1 MSRFAIMSDTACD
14 LPVALQ
20 KKYGIEV
27 ISAHLT
33 LPDKS
38 EIDVHIEWE
47 KMNMTREDFYK
58 DLKKQPSAYA
68 TAPASPGE
76 VRDALLKHVENG
88 EGVLFI
94 SISSAISGCLGFAE
108 QGKALVLEKHPDA
121 EIRMIDSL
129 RFGPAL
135 GLMLVHAATRR
146 EEGMDLNETAAWLL
160 ENRNRFHQAGW
171 LDDLSFVAKKG
182 RVNHAAA
189 FFGSLAG
196 VKPIGEFDS
205 NGLTTVLGK
214 AVGAKAAF
222 KTLMDYMDAT
232 QEGIDEQIVFIA
244 ETNRLP
250 QAEAFKKLIEE
261 RFKPKEVL
269 ITDVCPTCGVNVGP
283 GLMAAYYMGKPISS
297 DLSEER
303 AIIEK
308 SLAAK

>member
-1 MSRFAIMSDTACD
+1 MKKFAIMSDTACD
-14 LPVALQ
+14 LPVELQ
-20 KKYGIEV
+20 KKYDIEV
-27 ISAHLT
+27 VSSHLT

-38 EIDVHIEWE
+38 EIGVHIEWE
-47 KMNMTREDFYK
+47 KMNMTREEFYK

-76 VRDALLKHVENG
+76 FRDAILKHVEKG
-88 EGVLFI
+88 EGVLFL

-108 QGKALVLEKHPDA
+108 QGKALVLEQHPEA

-129 RFGPAL
+129 RFGPVL
-135 GLMLVHAATRR
+135 GLMMIHAALRR
-146 EEGMDLNETAAWLL
+146 EEGKDLNETAAWLL
-160 ENRNRFHQAGW
+160 ENRIRFLQAGW

-182 RVNHAAA
+182 RINHAAA

-214 AVGAKAAF
+214 AVGAKAAY
-222 KTLMDYMDAT
+222 KTLLDYMEAT
-232 QEGIDEQIVFIA
+232 QEGIEDQIIFIA

-250 QAEAFKKLIEE
+250 QAEAYKTMIEE
-261 RFKPKEVL
+261 RFHPKEIY

-283 GLMAAYYMGKPISS
+283 GLMGAYYYGKPISA

-308 SLAAK
+308 SLSSK

>member
-1 MSRFAIMSDTACD
+1 MKKFAIMSDTACD
-14 LPVALQ
+14 LPVELQ
-20 KKYGIEV
+20 KKYDIEV
-27 ISAHLT
+27 VSSHLT

-47 KMNMTREDFYK
+47 KMNMTREEFYK

-76 VRDALLKHVENG
+76 FRDAILKHVEKG
-88 EGVLFI
+88 EGVLFL

-108 QGKALVLEKHPDA
+108 QGKTLVLEQHPEA

-129 RFGPAL
+129 RFGPVL
-135 GLMLVHAATRR
+135 GLMMIHAALRR
-146 EEGMDLNETAAWLL
+146 EEGKDLNETAAWLL

-182 RVNHAAA
+182 RINHAAA

-214 AVGAKAAF
+214 AVGAKAAY
-222 KTLMDYMDAT
+222 KTLLDYMEAT
-232 QEGIDEQIVFIA
+232 QEGIEDQIIFIA

-250 QAEAFKKLIEE
+250 QAEAYKKMIEE
-261 RFKPKEVL
+261 RFHPKEIY

-283 GLMAAYYMGKPISS
+283 GLMGAYYYGKPISV

-308 SLAAK
+308 SLSAK

>member
-1 MSRFAIMSDTACD
+1 M
-14 LPVALQ
+14 
-20 KKYGIEV
+20 
-27 ISAHLT
+27 
-33 LPDKS
+33 
-38 EIDVHIEWE
+38 
-47 KMNMTREDFYK
+47 
-58 DLKKQPSAYA
+58 
-68 TAPASPGE
+68 
-76 VRDALLKHVENG
+76 LL
-88 EGVLFI
+88 
-94 SISSAISGCLGFAE
+94 
-108 QGKALVLEKHPDA
+108 
-121 EIRMIDSL
+121 
-129 RFGPAL
+129 
-135 GLMLVHAATRR
+135 HAALRR

-182 RVNHAAA
+182 RINHAAA

-205 NGLTTVLGK
+205 NGMTTVLGK

-222 KTLMDYMDAT
+222 KTLIDYMAAT
-232 QEGIDEQIVFIA
+232 EENIEDQIIFIA

-261 RFKPKEVL
+261 RFKPKEIL

-283 GLMAAYYMGKPISS
+283 GLMAAYYMGKPISA

-308 SLAAK
+308 SLATK

>member
-1 MSRFAIMSDTACD
+1 MKRFAIMSDTACD

-20 KKYGIEV
+20 KKYDIEV

-38 EIDVHIEWE
+38 EIDVHIDWNE
-47 KMNMTREDFYK
+47 MNMTREDFYK

-76 VRDALLKHVENG
+76 FRDALLKHVEKG

-94 SISSAISGCLGFAE
+94 SISAAISGCLGFAE
-108 QGKALVLEKHPDA
+108 QGKALVLEQHPDA

-135 GLMLVHAATRR
+135 GLMLLHASLRR

-182 RVNHAAA
+182 RINHAAA

-205 NGLTTVLGK
+205 NGMTTVLGK

-222 KTLMDYMDAT
+222 KTLIDYMAAT
-232 QEGIDEQIVFIA
+232 EENIEDQIIFIA

-261 RFKPKEVL
+261 RFKPKEIL

-283 GLMAAYYMGKPISS
+283 GLMAAYYMGKPISA

-308 SLAAK
+308 SLATK

>member
-1 MSRFAIMSDTACD
+1 MKRFAIMSDTACD

-20 KKYGIEV
+20 KKYDIEV

-38 EIDVHIEWE
+38 EIDVHIDWNE
-47 KMNMTREDFYK
+47 MNMTREDFYK

-76 VRDALLKHVENG
+76 FRDALLKHVEKG

-94 SISSAISGCLGFAE
+94 SISAAISGCLGFAE
-108 QGKALVLEKHPDA
+108 QGKALVLEQHPDA

-135 GLMLVHAATRR
+135 GLMLLHASLRR

-205 NGLTTVLGK
+205 NGMTTVLGK

-222 KTLMDYMDAT
+222 KTLIDYMAAT
-232 QEGIDEQIVFIA
+232 EENIEDQIIFIA

-261 RFKPKEVL
+261 RFKPKEIL

-283 GLMAAYYMGKPISS
+283 GLMAAYYMGKPISA

>member
-1 MSRFAIMSDTACD
+1 MKRFAIMSDTACD

-20 KKYGIEV
+20 KKYDIEV

-38 EIDVHIEWE
+38 EIDVHIDWNE
-47 KMNMTREDFYK
+47 MNMTREDFYK

-68 TAPASPGE
+68 TSPASPGE
-76 VRDALLKHVENG
+76 FRDALLKHVEKG

-94 SISSAISGCLGFAE
+94 SISAAISGCHGFAE
-108 QGKALVLEKHPDA
+108 QGKALVLEQHPDA

-135 GLMLVHAATRR
+135 GLMLLHAALRR

-182 RVNHAAA
+182 RINHAAA

-205 NGLTTVLGK
+205 NGMTTVLGK

-222 KTLMDYMDAT
+222 KTLIDYMAAT
-232 QEGIDEQIVFIA
+232 EENIEDQIIFIA

-261 RFKPKEVL
+261 RFKPKEIL

-283 GLMAAYYMGKPISS
+283 GLMAAYYMGKPISA